1 MRNFDNPE
9 NRWANDR
16 LEQFGSFI
24 QHVLERI
31 KKEGPLSPED
41 FAQTGSTGRVMLT
54 DATAIDAGIGDAE
67 GDGFYIYTDYKVDIY
82 SFPDIEYLWLFSGV
96 GFGFHKYKKEFD
108 NPQKDDIDENRT
120 EIRVPFGIAYDF
132 GKLPFGVFFE
142 LIPAF
147 QISPDVDF
155 HFRGVLGARYYF

>member
-1 MRNFDNPE
+1 MYRI
-9 NRWANDR
+9 NRICRFIIAGLIIFSLQLYADDSG
-16 LEQFGSFI
+16 FGIGFI
-24 QHVLERI
+24 L
-31 KKEGPLSPED
+31 GSP
-41 FAQTGSTGRVMLT
+41 TGVTGRVMLT

-96 GFGFHKYKKEFD
+96 GFGFHKYKKNFD

-142 LIPAF
+142 FIPAL